1 MTHLVIDSL
10 EQFQREVDTFTAAA
24 VASYRKFGL
33 DLDRVQ
39 LRPDEYRFA
48 VVSPNGMH
56 IQVNTVWYNAHDKK
70 AEYCEGALRQYP
82 PKDIK

>member
-48 VVSPNGMH
+48 VISPNGMH
-56 IQVNTVWYNAHDKK
+56 IQVNTVWYNAREKK
-70 AEYCEGALRQYP
+70 AEYCEGPLRQYP

>member
-48 VVSPNGMH
+48 VISPNGMH